1 MNKVI
6 NGGFKTDPGQPW
18 SRDYIRI
25 VSWNIERGLRFPAI
39 VDFLSS
45 IEADLILLQ
54 EVDRNARRTQHRD
67 VARELARLL
76 GLNYV
81 FGTEFQELSQGSDRC
96 PAHHGLATLSPWPLL
111 NGRIVRFQHQSCFW
125 EPRWYVPSI
134 GLFQRRLGGRI
145 ALVSDA
151 LIYRE
156 RLTSYNLHLE
166 SRGKEVLRH
175 QQLREALE
183 DSKRRTDSSLVVL
196 GGDFNLDVNDGD
208 GAAAAMLQGAGL
220 YDAVQLPEV
229 PTTAPGLPLHRAR
242 SIDWIYLSGDVH
254 PEGRIHSHIQVSDHY
269 PVSTTFAVS
278 GTAAKHATAR

>member
-25 VSWNIERGLRFPAI
+25 VSWNIERGLQFPAI

-54 EVDRNARRTQHRD
+54 EVDRNARRTQYRD
-67 VARELARLL
+67 VACELARSL

-81 FGTEFQELSQGSDRC
+81 FGTEFQELSEGSERW
-96 PAHHGLATLSPWPLL
+96 PAYHGLATLSPWPLT
-111 NGRIVRFQHQSCFW
+111 NGRIVRFRHQSCFW

-145 ALVSDA
+145 TLVSDA

-166 SRGKEVLRH
+166 SRGKQVLRL
-175 QQLREALE
+175 QQLREALG

-196 GGDFNLDVNDGD
+196 GGDFNLNAGNGD
-208 GAAAAMLQGAGL
+208 AAGMLRGGGF
-220 YDAVQLPEV
+220 YDAVRLPEI
-229 PTTAPGLPLHRAR
+229 PTTAPRVPFHRAR
-242 SIDWIYLSGDVH
+242 SIDWIYISSEVH
-254 PEGRIHSHIQVSDHY
+254 LEGRVHNHVEASDHY
-269 PVSTTFAVS
+269 PVSATFTVWD
-278 GTAAKHATAR
+278 AAARHATAS

>member
-1 MNKVI
+1 MNNVI
-6 NGGFKTDPGQPW
+6 DGGFKTDTGQPW

-54 EVDRNARRTQHRD
+54 EVDRNARRTEYRD
-67 VARELARLL
+67 VARELAHSL

-81 FGTEFQELSQGSDRC
+81 FGTEFQELSEGSERW
-96 PAHHGLATLSPWPLL
+96 PAYHGMATLSPWPLT
-111 NGRIVRFQHQSCFW
+111 NGRIVRFQHQSGFW
-125 EPRWYVPSI
+125 EPRWYVPRI

-166 SRGKEVLRH
+166 SRGKEVLRLR
-175 QQLREALE
+175 QLREALE

-196 GGDFNLDVNDGD
+196 GGDFNLNAGNGDAAGMLRGD
-208 GAAAAMLQGAGL
+208 GFH
-220 YDAVQLPEV
+220 DAVRLPEV
-229 PTTAPGLPLHRAR
+229 PTTAPGVPFHRAR
-242 SIDWIYLSGDVH
+242 SIDWIYISSEVH
-254 PEGRIHSHIQVSDHY
+254 LEGLVHNNIQASDHY
-269 PVSTTFAVS
+269 PVSARFAVS
-278 GTAAKHATAR
+278 GTASKQATAS